1 MGAPPGGTVNKTI
14 MKQFIAA
21 ALAASVWVGAPV
33 PGCAQNLVNPGFE
46 LHAGTLPVG
55 WFVRAED
62 GYVLAIDSVGAQQG
76 RFAARLSRAELENA
90 DSFGAVT
97 QRVDASAWRGKW
109 VRYRAWVR
117 ASVPDS
123 SSGHLLLRTVLADS
137 SVGTAEMMFDR
148 PIRGAQWKQFEIKAL
163 IEDDAARI
171 DLGFGLAGG
180 GSIWVDSATLELVPE
195 AELTPASGTVLS
207 FIEEV
212 FAHMR
217 RESIRRDSVNWGRI
231 HNRMIALARGSR
243 RTADYYPAL
252 HQVLRMLG
260 DNHSNHLT
268 PKQLKD
274 TKVAG
279 GTAENPEIVVQRL
292 PNNVGYIEIGNYWG
306 FDQEKA
312 NAYARAAH
320 AKLKA
325 VDSPE
330 ICRWVVDLRRN
341 NGGNLWPMLAA
352 IGPILGNGF
361 AGRFITASDS
371 REWGYDKGA
380 IWFGDEWHRGVNA
393 DPESYALYNEYPL
406 VAVLTSGQTA
416 SAGEAAAVA
425 FRGRPDARSFGRP
438 TYGVST
444 SNSTI
449 ELSDSSMLVLTSAR
463 YGDRLG
469 RLYGSKLQP
478 DTPVNADRNDDPAQD
493 PTVHAALRWLKQNR
507 CQVVRRG

>member
-1 MGAPPGGTVNKTI
+1 
-14 MKQFIAA
+14 MKQLIAA
-21 ALAASVWVGAPV
+21 ALAAIVWVCTPL

-46 LHAGTLPVG
+46 LRAGSLPAG
-55 WFVRAED
+55 WFVRGED
-62 GYVLAIDSVGAQQG
+62 GYVLTIDSVGARQG
-76 RFAARLSRAELENA
+76 RYAARLSRAEVISA

-97 QRVDASAWRGKW
+97 QNLNPEPWRGKW

-117 ASVPDS
+117 ALVPDS
-123 SSGHLLLRTVLADS
+123 SSGHLLLRTVLPDS
-137 SVGTAEMMFDR
+137 SVATAEMMFDQ
-148 PIRGAQWKQFEIKAL
+148 PIRTREWKRFEIKAL
-163 IEDDAARI
+163 VEEDAARI
-171 DLGFGLAGG
+171 DVGFGLAGG
-180 GSIWVDSATLELVPE
+180 GSIWVDSVTLELIPE
-195 AELTPASGTVLS
+195 GELAAPSPRVLR
-207 FIEEV
+207 FVEEV
-212 FAHMR
+212 YGHMR
-217 RESIRRDSVNWGRI
+217 RESIRRDSVNWGRV
-231 HNRMIALARGSR
+231 HDRMVALARGTR
-243 RTADYYPAL
+243 TTADYYPAL

-260 DNHSNHLT
+260 DHHSSHLT
-268 PKQLKD
+268 PQKLKD
-274 TKVAG
+274 TRVAG
-279 GTAENPEIVVQRL
+279 GTTENPPVVVKRIAS
-292 PNNVGYIEIGNYWG
+292 NVGYIEIGNYWG
-306 FDQEKA
+306 FDQDKA
-312 NAYARAAH
+312 NAYAADAH

-341 NGGNLWPMLAA
+341 NGGNFWPMLAA
-352 IGPILGNGF
+352 LGPILGNGF

-371 REWGYDKGA
+371 REWGYEKGA

-393 DPESYALYNEYPL
+393 GSSSYALFNEYPL
-406 VAVLTSGQTA
+406 VAVLTSGETA

-469 RLYGSKLQP
+469 RLYGSRLQP

-493 PTVHAALRWLKQNR
+493 PTVQSAMHWLSKNR
-507 CQVVRRG
+507 CQVVRRW